1 MTLPENGRKLGSR
14 SIGLLIASVTAWFQF
29 APTADRIQLVS
40 EGRITTGHPIEV
52 LPVGGLDVHTF
63 KPLPVIGPVSWK
75 IRITNNTD
83 KVVSIVSF
91 KVFQLNDDG
100 EEFYNSSTS
109 ERLSIQDASL
119 EAQRLP
125 DNIGANETKGYL
137 VSLMMPI
144 IPYEEERN
152 RCIQNVDNLK
162 EIEQCFYVLG
172 RDLFGNDVE
181 ATFDESTPPKI
192 IHVSWQSRKQQPKFR
207 IDIEKA
213 DGSMFTS
220 DLSYFP
226 F

>member
-1 MTLPENGRKLGSR
+1 MKHESVNSIIGV
-14 SIGLLIASVTAWFQF
+14 IGLLIACVTAWFQF

-63 KPLPVIGPVSWK
+63 QPLPVIGPVTWK

-91 KVFQLNDDG
+91 RVFQLDDAG
-100 EEFYNSSTS
+100 KEFYNSTMS

-144 IPYEEERN
+144 IPHEVERSK
-152 RCIQNVDNLK
+152 CIQNVDNLK
-162 EIEQCFYVLG
+162 EIERCFYVLG
-172 RDLFGNDVE
+172 RDLFGNDVD
-181 ATFDESTPPKI
+181 AVFDESTPQKVI
-192 IHVSWQSRKQQPKFR
+192 QVSWQSRKQQPKFR
-207 IDIEKA
+207 VDIETA
-213 DGSMFTS
+213 DGSMFSS